1 MAERLNGDHGTGVT
15 AMDTNQRGLY
25 GATAEALNEL
35 TTNQGS
41 KGPGGTPYML
51 LRPGAVYGFRQVDGV
66 GFYADIVKRR
76 VQYGRGNTA
85 NIFEVTRSPL
95 KRKGIRATGQKKT
108 KAKPQCPSTNVGSE
122 ADADKQ
128 GVVMKSEEKKDLKA
142 R

>member
-1 MAERLNGDHGTGVT
+1 
-15 AMDTNQRGLY
+15 
-25 GATAEALNEL
+25 
-35 TTNQGS
+35 
-41 KGPGGTPYML
+41 ML
-51 LRPGAVYGFRQVDGV
+51 FRPGAVYGFRQVDGV

-85 NIFEVTRSPL
+85 KIFEVTGSLL

-108 KAKPQCPSTNVGSE
+108 KAKPQYPSTNVGSE
-122 ADADKQ
+122 ADADEQ

>member
-1 MAERLNGDHGTGVT
+1 MTSLMAERLNGDHGTGVT
-15 AMDTNQRGLY
+15 AMDTNQRALY

-35 TTNQGS
+35 TVVKQ
-41 KGPGGTPYML
+41 KPYI
-51 LRPGAVYGFRQVDGV
+51 AQITVYGFRQVDGV

-76 VQYGRGNTA
+76 VQYGRGKTA
-85 NIFEVTRSPL
+85 KIFEVTGPPL

-108 KAKPQCPSTNVGSE
+108 IAKPQYPSTNVGSE
-122 ADADKQ
+122 TDADEQ